1 MSDAN
6 WIPLCVPQSAFSVAR
21 HLGALQSG
29 NYGCLAMPA
38 SWLGTEQ
45 WRPFSRFL
53 PVRFRPDLQG
63 PFLQPR
69 PVPLPLWGWNLRSL
83 LHRAHWDHIR
93 REAYRDCGYR
103 CRICGMIGPDW
114 PVEADE
120 VWQCD
125 DKTDTQ
131 SLSTVTGLCPA
142 CHGVRHWG
150 RSSAA
155 GKQDAAL
162 AHMARVNAMSV
173 DACRTLVQF
182 RMDEWLRRS
191 ERVWD
196 LDISWVARTYGFPS
210 RPDAAEQAA
219 AAHQRL
225 TDEAERNF
233 F

>member
-1 MSDAN
+1 MN
-6 WIPLCVPQSAFSVAR
+6 GPPWIPLCVPVSASPIAV
-21 HLGALQSG
+21 HLGAKKADCH
-29 NYGCLAMPA
+29 GCLAIPA
-38 SWLGTEQ
+38 SWLDDDR
-45 WRPFSRFL
+45 WRPVGRFL
-53 PVRFRPDLQG
+53 PTRFRPDLCA

-83 LHRAHWDHIR
+83 LLRDHWDHIR

-103 CRICGMIGPDW
+103 CRICGMIGADW

-120 VWQCD
+120 VWVCD
-125 DKTDTQ
+125 DGTNTQ
-131 SLSTVTGLCPA
+131 SLATVTGICPA

-150 RSSAA
+150 RTSAA

-162 AHMARVNAMSV
+162 RHMAEVNGMSV
-173 DACRTLVQF
+173 HACEALIQT

-210 RPDAAEQAA
+210 RPDAAAHAA
-219 AAHQRL
+219 AEHERL
-225 TDEAERNF
+225 TKAAERNF